1 MANKRI
7 ALFQGSFDPF
17 TRGHESIVMRAL
29 SIFDEVVIAVVH
41 NSQKHG
47 FLPVDFRVR
56 LIEDAFKGESRVKVV
71 CSEGLTVN
79 IAKEEGACCL
89 LRGVRNTIDFEYEKG
104 NAEVNLRLS
113 GIETVLLYTSPA
125 TSHIS
130 STIVRELLKFD
141 KEIKDY
147 MPEHLSIEML
157 EKVKTFKP

>member
-41 NSQKHG
+41 NSQKHS
-47 FLPVDFRVR
+47 FLPVDLRVR
-56 LIEDAFKGESRVKVV
+56 LIEDALKGESRVKVV

-79 IAKEEGACCL
+79 IA
-89 LRGVRNTIDFEYEKG
+89 
-104 NAEVNLRLS
+104 
-113 GIETVLLYTSPA
+113 
-125 TSHIS
+125 SHIS

-141 KEIKDY
+141 KEIKDH

>member
-47 FLPVDFRVR
+47 FLPVDLRAR

-79 IAKEEGACCL
+79 IAKEVGACCL

-113 GIETVLLYTSPA
+113 
-125 TSHIS
+125 
-130 STIVRELLKFD
+130 
-141 KEIKDY
+141 
-147 MPEHLSIEML
+147 
-157 EKVKTFKP
+157 

>member
-29 SIFDEVVIAVVH
+29 SIFDEVVIA
-41 NSQKHG
+41 
-47 FLPVDFRVR
+47 
-56 LIEDAFKGESRVKVV
+56 
-71 CSEGLTVN
+71 
-79 IAKEEGACCL
+79 KEVGACCL

-113 GIETVLLYTSPA
+113 GIETVLVYTSPA

-147 MPEHLSIEML
+147 MPEHLSTEML

>member
-47 FLPVDFRVR
+47 FLPVDLRVR

-89 LRGVRNTIDFEYEKG
+89 LRGVRNIIDFEYEKG

-147 MPEHLSIEML
+147 MPEHLSTEML